1 MLKKNSLFPEGEPVL
16 IIFVSPRIKLISFL
30 LLITIVCAFF
40 YKDYFTVYYTRYV
53 YGVKPGVTFLE
64 QDLSGLTQDE
74 VKAIVVA
81 KFGEWQINPVDA
93 VYDPHYN
100 SIIPELWGCE
110 VDIPETVYKIMSASR
125 EEQISPVL
133 KPLLPDITMQDYP
146 SAFIE
151 RGNPQKRNI
160 ALMINV
166 AWGTE
171 HILPLLEVLTAENAL
186 ATFFVVGKWA
196 EQNED
201 LLREINCQ
209 GHLIANHGWS
219 DAVVFTDL
227 TVEEMEHSIRETNEI
242 VQAATSQKPY
252 YFTPHKGDYNKLILE
267 TVSRCGLRTI
277 MWSIDTVDWQD
288 PGVEEM
294 KARILEKLHTGAII
308 LAHPTE
314 KTVTLF
320 KEIIPII
327 KNKGFKLVTVDEL
340 LNPQYLPAAIK

>member
-1 MLKKNSLFPEGEPVL
+1 MF
-16 IIFVSPRIKLISFL
+16 IIFVSSRTKLISFL
-30 LLITIVCAFF
+30 LLIAIICAFF
-40 YKDYFTVYYTRYV
+40 YKNHFTAYYTKHFH
-53 YGVKPGVTFLE
+53 GVKPGVTILE
-64 QDLSGLTQDE
+64 QDLSGLIQDE

-93 VYDPHYN
+93 IYDPHFN
-100 SIIPELWGCE
+100 SIIPELWGYE
-110 VDIPETVYKIMSASR
+110 VDISETVHKIMSASR
-125 EEQISPVL
+125 AEQISPVL

-171 HILPLLEVLTAENAL
+171 HILPLLEVLAAENSL
-186 ATFFVVGKWA
+186 ATFFVVGRWA

-201 LLREINCQ
+201 LLKEISHQ

-219 DAVVFTDL
+219 DAVVFSEL
-227 TVEEMEHSIRETNEI
+227 TVEEMEYSIRETNKI
-242 VQAATSQKPY
+242 VQTATGQEPY
-252 YFTPHKGDYNKLILE
+252 YFTPHKGDYNKLVLE
-267 TVSRCGLRTI
+267 TVSRLGMRTI

-288 PGVEEM
+288 PDVEKM
-294 KARILEKLHTGAII
+294 KAGILEKLHTGAII

-320 KEIIPII
+320 KEIVPMIN
-327 KNKGFKLVTVDEL
+327 NKGFKLVTMDEL
-340 LNPQYLPAAIK
+340 LNPQYPSAAIK